1 MLQFLLVFCYFF
13 LVSCKFDP
21 YVDNGGTIL
30 GLAGKGYVI
39 IASDTRLSDQYMIR
53 SRRNSRLFELD
64 NGIIFTGSGCWSDTL
79 ALSKKLTLHAQ
90 QYEWEHK
97 KKLAIRPLSYMLSSE
112 LYSKRFFPYY
122 TFCIAAGI
130 DSEGLYYY
138 IN

>member
-64 NGIIFTGSGCWSDTL
+64 NGIIFTGSGCWSDTFHSTPL
-79 ALSKKLTLHAQ
+79 IPAVLRALFKTFL
-90 QYEWEHK
+90 
-97 KKLAIRPLSYMLSSE
+97 PLLYI
-112 LYSKRFFPYY
+112 LYSCWNRFRRFVL
-122 TFCIAAGI
+122 
-130 DSEGLYYY
+130 LYKLNFM
-138 IN
+138 ICV